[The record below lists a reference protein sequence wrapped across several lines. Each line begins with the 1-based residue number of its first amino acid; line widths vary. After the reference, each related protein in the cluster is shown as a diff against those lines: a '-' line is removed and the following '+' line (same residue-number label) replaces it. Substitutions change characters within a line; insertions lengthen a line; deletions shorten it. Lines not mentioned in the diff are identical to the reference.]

1 MHDHVHRRVNMVQ
14 RLPLPQRGHKRWGR
28 PDYFDSRRKSILV
41 RLADLKPTD
50 VFYEMGCGDASL
62 LIYAVK
68 ASGLRKAVGFEN
80 MPSRARRARI
90 NVRRA
95 GLQDRITI
103 ESDMY
108 DANLKEADVI
118 FDMMIEGINDVR
130 ALYRGNKGTR
140 SGTRLIKH
148 DLPLVGYLPDK
159 VDFPFYSMTF
169 PLRRA
174 STRDEWA
181 QAVLGDANGTVGSL
195 WHELLYYCYEK
206 GYDKSEI
213 LQLEGMLRKRIR

>member
-1 MHDHVHRRVNMVQ
+1 MIQ

-28 PDYFDSRRKSILV
+28 PDYFDARRKSILV
-41 RLADLKPTD
+41 RLADMKPTD
-50 VFYEMGCGDASL
+50 IFYEMGCGDASL
-62 LIYAVK
+62 LIYVVK
-68 ASGLRKAVGFEN
+68 ASRLRKAVGFEN
-80 MPSRARRARI
+80 MPSRARRALI

-118 FDMMIEGINDVR
+118 FDMMIEGINDIR
-130 ALYRGNKGTR
+130 ALYGGNKGIR

-169 PLRRA
+169 PLRKA

-181 QAVLGDANGTVGSL
+181 KAVLDDSNGTVESL

-206 GYDKSEI
+206 GYARSEI
-213 LQLEGMLRKRIR
+213 LQLYRMLRKRIRPS